1 MSDSATA
8 TARLH
13 DGAPLISMFVSMPE
27 FQFHVPEPLAAP
39 GAFYAR
45 AMSLSTHAAWFVLTI
60 RLPEPDPLAE
70 TFLLAWDTDVVDA
83 LKTSPGKLESL
94 LFVAPQR
101 AGRRYRWIAREI
113 AEVWEATDPSDE
125 SECVLMITEDGAEH
139 SGYFMDPAKGLQRR
153 QFIARTGQRAAKRRK
168 DA

>member
-1 MSDSATA
+1 
-8 TARLH
+8 
-13 DGAPLISMFVSMPE
+13 MFVSMPE

-60 RLPEPDPLAE
+60 RMPEPDPVAE
-70 TFLLAWDTDVVDA
+70 TFLLAWDVDVVGA

-101 AGRRYRWIAREI
+101 VGRKYRWVTKHIVEL
-113 AEVWEATDPSDE
+113 WEATDARDD
-125 SECVLMITEDGAEH
+125 SECVLMVAEDGQEH
-139 SGYFMDPAKGLQRR
+139 SGYFMERVKGVKRR
-153 QFIARTGQRAAKRRK
+153 QLIAKTPAIAPKRRL
-168 DA
+168 DS

>member
-1 MSDSATA
+1 
-8 TARLH
+8 
-13 DGAPLISMFVSMPE
+13 MFVSMPE

-60 RLPEPDPLAE
+60 RMPEPDPVAE
-70 TFLLAWDTDVVDA
+70 TFLLAWDVDVVGA

-101 AGRRYRWIAREI
+101 VGRRYRWATKDI
-113 AEVWEATDPSDE
+113 AEVWEATDPSDD
-125 SECVLMITEDGAEH
+125 SECVLMVAEDGLEH
-139 SGYFMDPAKGLQRR
+139 SGYFMEAAKGLKRR
-153 QFIARTGQRAAKRRK
+153 QFIAKTRPGAPRAPKRRM